1 MKNPVKL
8 MIERQPWEVIDI
20 GIPHPTFFHPHSE
33 DDIVARQQK
42 IIGTTRKSLVSFA
55 GAARPDQPHCIRS
68 ILINQST
75 STISDNCQ
83 FLGCKSG
90 GCDQPES
97 VTKLSL
103 ESEFCLQPPGDSPA
117 RKSVFDPLISGCI
130 PVFFD
135 PFTAYYQYPWQLP
148 EDHGKDSEFID
159 QEEVRQMKVNAVER
173 LSSISAREREDM
185 RRYVVH
191 EVLPVLVYGDSSSR
205 FEDAISITMNTCS
218 RGLAECNEFYIYHIT

>member
-20 GIPHPTFFHPHSE
+20 GIPHPTFFHPHSD
-33 DDIVARQQK
+33 DDIVAWQQK
-42 IIGTTRKSLVSFA
+42 IIGTTRKRLVSFA

-68 ILINQST
+68 ILLNQST

-90 GCDQPES
+90 GCDQLES

-117 RKSVFDPLISGCI
+117 RKSVFDKLISGCI

-135 PFTAYYQYPWQLP
+135 PFTAYDQYPWQLP

-185 RRYVVH
+185 RRYVVY
-191 EVLPVLVYGDSSSR
+191 EVLPELVYGDSSSR